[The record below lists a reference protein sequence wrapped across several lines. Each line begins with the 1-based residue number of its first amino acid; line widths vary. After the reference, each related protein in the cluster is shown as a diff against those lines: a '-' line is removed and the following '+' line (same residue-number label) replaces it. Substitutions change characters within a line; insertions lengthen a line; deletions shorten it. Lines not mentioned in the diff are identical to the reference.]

1 MQEDTLK
8 DIFKNYDPE
17 LSSRMD
23 FMNRLERNLD
33 AVELIHKENANAMKR
48 NRLAVIA
55 ASASGFISGILFS
68 LLIPFIK
75 QFISEFSSR
84 ITTDIQLLNKIADY
98 QQVATWLIIGGVSVL
113 ISLYTY
119 KTILRRGINFQ
130 LSKDEWREDRHPS
143 I

>member
-8 DIFKNYDPE
+8 DIFKNYEPE
-17 LSSRMD
+17 LSSRMV
-23 FMNRLERNLD
+23 FMNRLEKNLD

-68 LLIPFIK
+68 LLIPFIN
-75 QFISEFSSR
+75 QFISELCSR

-98 QQVATWLIIGGVSVL
+98 QQVAMWLIIGGISVI

>member
-8 DIFKNYDPE
+8 DIFKNYEPE

-68 LLIPFIK
+68 LLIPFIN
-75 QFISEFSSR
+75 QLISVLCSR

-98 QQVATWLIIGGVSVL
+98 QQVAMWLIIGGISVI

>member
-55 ASASGFISGILFS
+55 ASASGFISGIMFS

-98 QQVATWLIIGGVSVL
+98 QQVATWLIIGGISVL

>member
-8 DIFKNYDPE
+8 DIFKNYEPE

-68 LLIPFIK
+68 LLIPFIN
-75 QFISEFSSR
+75 QFISELCSR

-98 QQVATWLIIGGVSVL
+98 QQVAMWLIIGGISVI

>member
-8 DIFKNYDPE
+8 DIFKNYEPE

-23 FMNRLERNLD
+23 FMNRLEKNLD

-68 LLIPFIK
+68 LLIPFIN
-75 QFISEFSSR
+75 QFISELCSR

-98 QQVATWLIIGGVSVL
+98 QQVAMWLIIGGISVI

>member
-130 LSKDEWREDRHPS
+130 FSKDGWREDRHPS

>member
-8 DIFKNYDPE
+8 DIFKNYEPE

-23 FMNRLERNLD
+23 FMNRLEKNLD

-68 LLIPFIK
+68 LLIPFIN
-75 QFISEFSSR
+75 QFISELCSR

-98 QQVATWLIIGGVSVL
+98 QQVAMWLIIGGISVI

-130 LSKDEWREDRHPS
+130 LSKGEWREDRHPS

>member
-8 DIFKNYDPE
+8 DIFKNYEPE

-23 FMNRLERNLD
+23 FMNRLEKNLD
-33 AVELIHKENANAMKR
+33 SVELIHKENANAMKR

-68 LLIPFIK
+68 LLIPFIN
-75 QFISEFSSR
+75 QFISELCSR

-98 QQVATWLIIGGVSVL
+98 QQVAMWLIIGGISVI

>member
-8 DIFKNYDPE
+8 DIFKNYEPE

-23 FMNRLERNLD
+23 FMNRLEKNLD

-68 LLIPFIK
+68 LLIPFIN
-75 QFISEFSSR
+75 QFISELCSR

-98 QQVATWLIIGGVSVL
+98 QQVAMWLIIGGVSVI